1 MYRDTRR
8 MATAESKP
16 LYHLVQES
24 LWQEAVA
31 KDETYYPP
39 TYQQVSTCMCL
50 IGCGG
55 TLVKHA

>member
-1 MYRDTRR
+1 

-24 LWQEAVA
+24 LWQETVA

-39 TYQQVSTCMCL
+39 TYQQVCTCLCL
-50 IGCGG
+50 IVCGG